1 MVHAESRP
9 AEASLGLLPGRL
21 HLSPTEHLA
30 PARLWR
36 PSVAKAR
43 RVALN
48 DPATSVMTDFTRE
61 SPLTVTEDRPIEEA
75 LRDMVIAQVHALL
88 VVRGDRVSGL
98 VTAYDIQGDRPLDM
112 LLSRSHAQPYEIEVG
127 HIMTPWDRVPKLDWA
142 SVSTAR
148 VHDIARAF
156 GSTTASHLVVVE
168 DVERD
173 GRFVRALISRR
184 RLHQQL
190 VLA

>member
-9 AEASLGLLPGRL
+9 AEASIGLLPGRL
-21 HLSPTEHLA
+21 HLSPNEHLA

-36 PSVAKAR
+36 PSAAKTR
-43 RVALN
+43 RVTLN

-75 LRDMVIAQVHALL
+75 LRDMVISQVHALL
-88 VVRGDRVSGL
+88 VVRGDQVSGL

-112 LLSRSHAQPYEIEVG
+112 LLTRHTQPYEIEVG

-168 DVERD
+168 DVDHD

-184 RLHQQL
+184 QLKQQL
-190 VLA
+190 GLV